1 MSGLCVPASCVLVY
15 TLNNCNKSASCTLL
29 LLWCLLSCL
38 QDFFA
43 KDMGLPLTMTPNYDD
58 FSCQ

>member
-1 MSGLCVPASCVLVY
+1 VSSPPPPP
-15 TLNNCNKSASCTLL
+15 
-29 LLWCLLSCL
+29 
-38 QDFFA
+38 QEFFA

>member
-1 MSGLCVPASCVLVY
+1 MPLYVQVPDCMVCVLHPEYPWNGVV
-15 TLNNCNKSASCTLL
+15 
-29 LLWCLLSCL
+29 
-38 QDFFA
+38 QEFFA

>member
-1 MSGLCVPASCVLVY
+1 MSSPPPPP
-15 TLNNCNKSASCTLL
+15 
-29 LLWCLLSCL
+29 
-38 QDFFA
+38 QEFFA